1 MITMITTSIFTT
13 ITTVICTIIFTI
25 TITTIFTIIFTITT
39 IITIIILSLLLG
51 KIMLAL
57 CQHHCKD
64 FTCIKSLILT
74 TAPRGGYHYQDPYFT
89 GGELKPRE
97 GEWLSQDHP
106 DGRWQGQDWSS
117 DPSDSKYLL
126 RGFWIQT
133 GAGLATWDSTA
144 NPTLGEKMADQLRMP
159 TLRCNQPL
167 LSWKGKVCAL
177 P

>member
-39 IITIIILSLLLG
+39 IITIIILSLLLLG

-64 FTCIKSLILT
+64 FTCMKSLILT

-97 GEWLSQDHP
+97 GEWLSRDHP

-144 NPTLGEKMADQLRMP
+144 NPTLGEKLVD
-159 TLRCNQPL
+159 
-167 LSWKGKVCAL
+167 
-177 P
+177 